1 MKCYIIPPNSNLD
14 LMHLG
19 DSFFCLAQH
28 YIKNEEYRNFFK
40 ARVAE
45 GKWVTLDNGAGDFAL
60 ITEDILFDCM
70 KDLRP
75 SEVIPPDVIFDKDT
89 TLKNLEQFI
98 GRMAEEDLLSDIEIF
113 ACPQGATKE
122 DWIECYKSMLEN
134 PYVATLGFSKI
145 AVPFA
150 FLGKKNDEGI
160 AEARNMAYD
169 YLVENNLLTKPIH
182 CLGMGSPEEFS
193 HYTSP
198 LMRSSDS
205 CNTVWSAMNDI
216 KFKEGNF
223 TRIKTPHDYFERT
236 VTDAQIAV
244 AKDNVEF
251 LRSQFPAEVPEPT
264 EAPEREG

>member
-1 MKCYIIPPNSNLD
+1 MKCYVIPPNSNLE

-19 DSFFCLAQH
+19 DSYFCLAQH

-98 GRMAEEDLLSDIEIF
+98 GRMAEENLLSDIEIF

-122 DWIECYKSMLEN
+122 DWLECYKEMLN
-134 PYVATLGFSKI
+134 NAYVATIGMSKI

-160 AEARNMAYD
+160 KEARNMAFD
-169 YLVENNLLTKPIH
+169 YLQSQNLLQKPLH
-182 CLGMGSPEEFS
+182 FLGMGDPTEFAHYANSPFA
-193 HYTSP
+193 
-198 LMRSSDS
+198 RSTDS
-205 CNTVWSAMNDI
+205 CNTVWSAMNNI

-223 TRIKTPHDYFERT
+223 TRIKTPHDYFDRT
-236 VTDAQIAV
+236 ITEAEISI

-251 LRSQFPAEVPEPT
+251 LRTQLMVEPAMAPSR
-264 EAPEREG
+264 EA